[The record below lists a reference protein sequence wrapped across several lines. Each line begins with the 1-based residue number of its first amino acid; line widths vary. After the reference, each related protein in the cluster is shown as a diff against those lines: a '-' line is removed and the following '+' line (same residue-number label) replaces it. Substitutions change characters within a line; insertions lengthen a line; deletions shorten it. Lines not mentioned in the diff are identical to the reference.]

1 MIIFI
6 LITCLLNSVLIL
18 WGEVRCRF
26 FTVLFFGSQ
35 VIAVIFATFLHQGNG
50 RTITSISNYNIEGM
64 LDLAEEELTTVL
76 NETNEY
82 PTEREQ
88 NPADV
93 PRLSESDSSSYEV
106 FSSDNMI
113 PPKETS
119 PVLRLKRS
127 PVGPCYTGNF
137 QTVTLASGG
146 TAAFPICRKVSLT
159 GCVSWLSSN
168 QQNKRLCAASLTTVL
183 VRGDDGTNHLRV
195 FAQSCSCT
203 AWNTMSRL

>member
-1 MIIFI
+1 M
-6 LITCLLNSVLIL
+6 
-18 WGEVRCRF
+18 
-26 FTVLFFGSQ
+26 LFFGSQ
-35 VIAVIFATFLHQGNG
+35 VIAVILAVFLHRGNG
-50 RTITSISNYNIEGM
+50 RAITSTSNYNIERM
-64 LDLAEEELTTVL
+64 LDLAEEELNTVL

-113 PPKETS
+113 QPKETS
-119 PVLRLKRS
+119 PVLRQKRS
-127 PVGPCYTGNF
+127 LVGPCYTDNF

-159 GCVSWLSSN
+159 GCASSLSSN
-168 QQNKRLCAASLTTVL
+168 QQNKRLCVASMTTVL
-183 VRGDDGTNHLRV
+183 VRRDDGTNQLRV
-195 FAQSCSCT
+195 LAQSCSC
-203 AWNTMSRL
+203 AA